1 MYDLIVTLIAKPSIN
16 ECKHPQFVFSSKNIL
31 WVSIVLIELFTR
43 FGCPKLVDPQ
53 SSELV
58 LYMESTFAEMPHSLI
73 IYNHTKTY
81 KSGMNQLCSTYQSMN
96 FARFT
101 LLLFP
106 WYFFPEILHTIKRIL
121 VCIWAKM
128 FCFRSLR
135 RLIYFFYVRSNVH
148 QILFELSTSFVIFN
162 QLESKLFVLFC
173 FELDFCGL

>member
-106 WYFFPEILHTIKRIL
+106 WYFFQIYCTQLKGFWFVFGLKCFVFGHCVDWFIFSIFLCSFKCSSNFVWI
-121 VCIWAKM
+121 VDK
-128 FCFRSLR
+128 FCN
-135 RLIYFFYVRSNVH
+135 I
-148 QILFELSTSFVIFN
+148 
-162 QLESKLFVLFC
+162 
-173 FELDFCGL
+173 